1 MMTNQNKSLFSAI
14 AFVSALAACGGT
26 PEPAQPATTQ
36 PELIQ
41 KTEAAPARP
50 PVVKAGWTVQDMRA
64 PESVYL
70 DEGSGYL
77 YVSQIDGAPGDK
89 DGKGRISKLGLDGS
103 VITADWVTGLNAPK
117 GLRSFG
123 GTLWCADLDQVI
135 AIDITTG
142 KITSRI
148 PIEGAK
154 FLNDVA
160 AGADGTIYIS
170 DTMTSKI
177 HTIKDGK
184 AAVFA
189 EGEQLEYPNG
199 LFVEG
204 ERLIVGGWG
213 KPEADFT
220 TKVPGH
226 LYMLDLK
233 TKKKTLIT
241 KQPLGNIDGL
251 EQDARGGYVVSDY
264 MAGKFIQV
272 SATGESRVIRQF
284 KPGLADFTFLYAQG
298 DILIAPH
305 MNENTVA
312 AYDLAADMN
321 K

>member
-1 MMTNQNKSLFSAI
+1 
-14 AFVSALAACGGT
+14 
-26 PEPAQPATTQ
+26 
-36 PELIQ
+36 
-41 KTEAAPARP
+41 
-50 PVVKAGWTVQDMRA
+50 MRT

-77 YVSQIDGAPGDK
+77 YVSQIDGKPPEK
-89 DGKGRISKLGLDGS
+89 DGKGRISKLGLDGT

-123 GTLWCADLDQVI
+123 GTLWCADIDEVI
-135 AIDITTG
+135 GIDISSG
-142 KITSRI
+142 KITSRV

-160 AGADGTIYIS
+160 AGADGTIYVS

-177 HTIKDGK
+177 HTVKDGK

-226 LYMLDLK
+226 LYSLDLK

-251 EQDARGGYVVSDY
+251 EQDARGGYVASDY
-264 MAGKFIQV
+264 MSGKLYQV
-272 SATGESRVIRQF
+272 SGSGESRVVRQF
-284 KPGLADFTFLYAQG
+284 KPGFADFTFLYAQG

-312 AYDLAADMN
+312 AYDLAADM